1 MRFLSVFCLIT
12 NYFHKKSAPD
22 QWRTISF
29 KKADCIQS
37 PCFCLDKI
45 HRRHKVANCFYCRPQ
60 LLQDCSHCVWSP
72 RRGKGGKGGGEEAH
86 GHPIIQPGGSPKLQY
101 LAPSIRFLSRPDVLH
116 GVYMSAVILTFIPFY
131 VFMYTIIRQ
140 SRGSTWKEKFSR
152 KEVMVVASRHRQHTV
167 TQTFTSPSPSP
178 RPPSPKGPIFK
189 LELLLLIFFMNETLD
204 V

>member
-37 PCFCLDKI
+37 PCFCLNKI

-72 RRGKGGKGGGEEAH
+72 RRGKGGGRGEGMRHMDTPLFSLGEV
-86 GHPIIQPGGSPKLQY
+86 LN
-101 LAPSIRFLSRPDVLH
+101 SIFSTFDKVSFQTRCFAR
-116 GVYMSAVILTFIPFY
+116 GVYVGGNTNIYSFLWFHVHHNPSKQRINMKRKVLT
-131 VFMYTIIRQ
+131 
-140 SRGSTWKEKFSR
+140 
-152 KEVMVVASRHRQHTV
+152 
-167 TQTFTSPSPSP
+167 
-178 RPPSPKGPIFK
+178 
-189 LELLLLIFFMNETLD
+189 
-204 V
+204 